1 MEQKWNKTIRDIQ
14 DQITPPQTDDEL
26 EIDDSFDYSNYAVV
40 RGEFFSHLKEP
51 SIAFSDMQFS
61 ANSAAVKKMPETDYI
76 QILISPDSKK
86 ILIRAAQEDE
96 KDSFLWVTYRRKDG
110 KRLPK
115 KVTCKMFS
123 AKLFDQMSWDPESRY
138 KFLGKLIQVQGELFL
153 AFDLTE
159 PEVFQREAS
168 SEGKPKRSRVPQYL
182 DEWKNQFGIPFEEH
196 KKLQVTTF
204 DGYAVFSISD
214 KQGSQGAD
222 KKEEVEASPTMGTE
236 PHGTGGPDVFR
247 TI

>member
-1 MEQKWNKTIRDIQ
+1 MDQKITKTIRDIQ
-14 DQITPPQTDDEL
+14 DQITPPLTDEEL
-26 EIDDSFDYSNYAVV
+26 EIDDDFDYSEYAVV

-61 ANSAAVKKMPETDYI
+61 ANSAAVRKLPNTDYI
-76 QILISPDSKK
+76 QILISPDSRK
-86 ILIRAAQEDE
+86 ILVRAALEDE
-96 KDSFLWVTYRRKDG
+96 KDSFLWVTYRKKDG

-123 AKLFDQMSWDPESRY
+123 AKLFDQMGWDPESRY
-138 KFLGKLIQVQGELFL
+138 KFLGKLIRVQGELFF
-153 AFDLTE
+153 AFDLSE
-159 PEVFQREAS
+159 PEVFQREIS
-168 SEGKPKRSRVPQYL
+168 PEGKSKRARVPQYI
-182 DEWKNQFGIPFEEH
+182 DEWKNQFGIPYEEH

-214 KQGSQGAD
+214 KQPPQPDDSKD
-222 KKEEVEASPTMGTE
+222 MRDTASPVGTE